1 MAQLQPS
8 YKRRPLRWR
17 LLIGVVLIVAMSWI
31 ALLDRKNTLAT
42 CSVPGVF
49 SAIVY
54 KKGDKA
60 YVRIDSPDPKG
71 QVAETL
77 LGKYSPDVE
86 IKCTPHEEG
95 HGLTLVY
102 GNSVRRW
109 SW

>member
-1 MAQLQPS
+1 M
-8 YKRRPLRWR
+8 RWR
-17 LLIGVVLIVAMSWI
+17 LLIVVILIAGMSWV

-42 CSVPGVF
+42 CSVSGVF

-60 YVRIDSPDPKG
+60 YVRIDSPDKKG

-77 LGKYSPDVE
+77 LGKYDPDLE

-95 HGLTLVY
+95 RGLTVVY
-102 GNSVRRW
+102 GDTVRRW